1 MRRLVISVV
10 VLLLLCPLFTGCATS
25 RKNHEQLK
33 GLMLLENLQLGR
45 NKAYYSKHNLKT
57 KRIAYRK
64 FRKNS
69 RNL

>member
-10 VLLLLCPLFTGCATS
+10 VLLLLCPFFTGCATS